1 MKDGRAVIL
10 ISNSIKKKGIQ
21 ESTERKILQLLL
33 NTERGEATEK
43 KAEELI
49 KIIEDPNNSEAD
61 ILKHLEKME
70 KQA

>member
-1 MKDGRAVIL
+1 MKDGRAAIL
-10 ISNSIKKKGIQ
+10 ILSSIKKKGIQ

-33 NTERGEATEK
+33 NTEKGEATEK